1 MRQFI
6 FFIGALSSITTF
18 ANEGRHVFNLNPGD
32 IKVAP
37 VTTVSGSITPVVRS
51 SAPPSSKGLA
61 AATLGTALSP
71 TTSAPTASTA
81 PVAISAPVPS
91 ASTPPAAAPAK
102 SGDAAA
108 ASAQQAAGA
117 AGEAAAAAKNAEQ
130 NAAAAQQEANNAN
143 QRANNAEQA
152 NADLRRLLLDNNRP
166 QLTGKDFAKRFQQ
179 DQELIE
185 RINASK
191 DLSEEQKKN
200 LIANIESTRD
210 KLAEQN
216 GLGREL
222 AELKSRQASAE
233 AEKAIKDAQAKGKE
247 APAEAPAPTT

>member
-6 FFIGALSSITTF
+6 LFIGALSSFTTF

-37 VTTVSGSITPVVRS
+37 VTAVSGSITPVVRS

-71 TTSAPTASTA
+71 TTSAAPASAA

-102 SGDAAA
+102 SGEAATA
-108 ASAQQAAGA
+108 AQQAAGA
-117 AGEAAAAAKNAEQ
+117 AGEAAAAAKNAEE

-152 NADLRRLLLDNNRP
+152 NADLRRLLLDNNGPR
-166 QLTGKDFAKRFQQ
+166 LNREDFAKEFKRDQQ
-179 DQELIE
+179 LIDD
-185 RINASK
+185 IKKNDK
-191 DLSEEQKKN
+191 IPQEQKKT
-200 LIANIESTRD
+200 LIAQIEAARD
-210 KLAEQN
+210 KVAEQN

-222 AELKSRQASAE
+222 AELKREQVRVE
-233 AEKAIKDAQAKGKE
+233 ADKALKDAQAKKDEGE
-247 APAEAPAPTT
+247 TTPPAT